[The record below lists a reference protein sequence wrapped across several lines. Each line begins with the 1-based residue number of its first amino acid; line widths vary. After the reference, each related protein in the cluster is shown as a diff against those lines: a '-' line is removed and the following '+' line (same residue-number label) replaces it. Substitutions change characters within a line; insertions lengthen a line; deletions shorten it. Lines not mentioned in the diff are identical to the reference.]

1 VNIQEYISSGII
13 ESYVLG
19 LASAEERIEFE
30 QMCAQYPELVEARN
44 NFELAVEAQARRNA
58 SFPPADLKEKIW
70 AAIKETDSS
79 NTPKI
84 ITMEP
89 TTRRS
94 SGWGWVAAASI
105 ILFLVAG
112 YFAFTYY
119 NQTKELKNSNDEL
132 RARVDRT
139 DSVLNKMAEEQKIM
153 SDPNVT
159 VVNMVGTQKGSPSS
173 ANIYWDSTSA
183 NVYLIVK
190 NMPKL
195 PSDKQYQLW
204 SIINGQNG
212 QLQPNS
218 LGLFDIGQDQKVI
231 LKMSNVKKADA
242 FAITIENRGNTG
254 GPNLQQLQSMGK
266 AKL

>member
-19 LASAEERIEFE
+19 LVSAEERIEFE

-44 NFELAVEAQARRNA
+44 NFEFAVEAQARRNA
-58 SFPPADLKEKIW
+58 SAPSAGVKEKIW

-119 NQTKELKNSNDEL
+119 NQTKELKNSNNEL

-139 DSVLNKMAEEQKIM
+139 DSILNKMADEQKIM

-183 NVYLIVK
+183 NVYLVVK

-195 PSDKQYQLW
+195 ASDKQYQLW
-204 SIINGQNG
+204 ALIDGK
-212 QLQPNS
+212 PTD
-218 LGLFDIGQDQKVI
+218 LGLFDGGKDKVI
-231 LKMSNVKKADA
+231 LKMNNTQKADA